1 MILVP
6 KNSLSFQKSCFSLIK
21 STITASRIA
30 HRSMA
35 SRDFMASQ
43 SYQLFQTAIADA
55 EKLISIFDQLPTPEV
70 QQQNEVLKRAALIMT
85 LTAWESYIEA
95 YLLEL
100 VSQKI
105 SGITGSFAGNFIQRK
120 LDIEI
125 AKLHN
130 PTSEKVKQLSQEF
143 LASDLTEKWRWAN
156 VEPVDARRQLNQW
169 LTKRGDAVHNACA
182 SDDPKKPH
190 LVKRDDLDKA
200 VRFFKE
206 LVRVTDG
213 AV

>member
-1 MILVP
+1 
-6 KNSLSFQKSCFSLIK
+6 
-21 STITASRIA
+21 
-30 HRSMA
+30 MA

-55 EKLISIFDQLPTPEV
+55 EKLISIFDQLPNQETR
-70 QQQNEVLKRAALIMT
+70 QQNEVLKRAALVMT

-95 YLLEL
+95 FLLEQL
-100 VSQKI
+100 TKKI
-105 SGITGSFAGNFIQRK
+105 CGIKGSFAGDFIQTK

-125 AKLHN
+125 NRLHN
-130 PTSEKVKQLSQEF
+130 PTSDKVKQLSQEF
-143 LASDLTEKWRWAN
+143 LQYDITEQWRWSGI
-156 VEPVDARRQLNQW
+156 EPVQARTQLNQW
-169 LTKRGDAVHNACA
+169 LNKRGDAVHKACA
-182 SDDPKKPH
+182 SNDPKKPH

-213 AV
+213 FL